1 MIHYPQ
7 QPARAP
13 RAQRLPPSS
22 PGLAGE
28 LCTPCARVAPTCVHP
43 VVGLQLVLQ
52 AELLAAAV
60 ALVGLLP
67 GVDALVALQG
77 ALVPK
82 AAAAELALVGV
93 VACKHTHISP
103 LPHHTG
109 ERCGAA
115 PNPTGPRADPHPHA
129 QSPARSS
136 PPATSVFNTLQIGRL
151 INELQFSTKL
161 RII

>member
-28 LCTPCARVAPTCVHP
+28 PRAPCAGAAPTCVHP

-103 LPHHTG
+103 PHTTLGSRVGQPRTPRAPVQILTHTPRALPA
-109 ERCGAA
+109 AA
-115 PNPTGPRADPHPHA
+115 PQPRLFLTP
-129 QSPARSS
+129 SRS
-136 PPATSVFNTLQIGRL
+136 GG
-151 INELQFSTKL
+151 
-161 RII
+161 